1 MRKSN
6 LNTNLLNIQFF
17 LYTDGTCPSNSPPA
31 NFPNLEAGRP
41 PMNCTCVGG
50 NVKDII
56 QASSHDVNRRP
67 YTGKPGSTYKAPNG
81 DSRTYGR
88 MALLNT
94 IMTMMTTEGLINI
107 RMIPMVVII
116 TIGKTVLEVRHTASG
131 WSLLQ
136 ELHW

>member
-1 MRKSN
+1 MMLIDAHILVNPEVLTKH
-6 LNTNLLNIQFF
+6 LMAIQE
-17 LYTDGTCPSNSPPA
+17 LT
-31 NFPNLEAGRP
+31 
-41 PMNCTCVGG
+41 
-50 NVKDII
+50 
-56 QASSHDVNRRP
+56 
-67 YTGKPGSTYKAPNG
+67 
-81 DSRTYGR
+81 GR